1 MEYAIAKVCSVLE
14 IGVVV
19 GAPDHHFDLVCY
31 KNCIEFYMEACDRVS
46 DHHSLDIVD
55 VADRLKYCVAVM
67 HCFGLVHKD
76 IKPDNILINGRKE
89 LILADFGLS
98 THVLAVPGQKSLA
111 YREGTFSYMSPE
123 MRSLISGRY
132 GRVDLY
138 YNDLYSLQASLEYIQ
153 KSCSRGSTPKF
164 KSSRRH
170 LDNKLTD
177 LELEIIQ
184 LSQLITSGKSLQD
197 KEMESKFAICF
208 TSGYPGTMNLEF
220 LIRSVGLSYL
230 LIPYLSPIS

>member
-1 MEYAIAKVCSVLE
+1 MKEIKGTECQLSIPAYEPLASNFLGLFMKAGENKVALS
-14 IGVVV
+14 
-19 GAPDHHFDLVCY
+19 
-31 KNCIEFYMEACDRVS
+31 AC
-46 DHHSLDIVD
+46 H
-55 VADRLKYCVAVM
+55 
-67 HCFGLVHKD
+67 
-76 IKPDNILINGRKE
+76 
-89 LILADFGLS
+89 
-98 THVLAVPGQKSLA
+98 
-111 YREGTFSYMSPE
+111 
-123 MRSLISGRY
+123 
-132 GRVDLY
+132 
-138 YNDLYSLQASLEYIQ
+138 LYSLQASLEYMQ

-164 KSSRRH
+164 KPSRRH